1 MEWSFVVLA
10 YLIGCIPFGVII
22 AKVRGVD
29 LRSQGS
35 GNIGA
40 TNALRVMGKKA
51 GAVTLVG
58 DILKGT
64 AAVLIA
70 ARFGGRDIGIY
81 AAAAAVLGHDFPV
94 TARFKGGKGVAASY
108 GVLLGL
114 APAVALTGFAT
125 WLAAALITRVS
136 SLGALISFALTPAVC
151 YILFRGDSALLVLSV
166 FLTVLIFLKHKG
178 NIQRLMHG
186 AEPKIGRKADSRP
199 E

>member
-1 MEWSFVVLA
+1 VEWPFVVLA

-22 AKVRGVD
+22 AKFRGID

-51 GAVTLVG
+51 GAVTLLG

-64 AAVLIA
+64 VAVLIA
-70 ARFGGRDIGIY
+70 VRFCGRDAGIY

-125 WLAAALITRVS
+125 WLAAALITKVS
-136 SLGALISFALTPAVC
+136 SLGALISFALTPVVC
-151 YILFRGDSALLVLSV
+151 YILFRGDTALLVLSV
-166 FLTVLIFLKHKG
+166 FLALLIFVKHRE
-178 NIQRLMHG
+178 NIQRLMQG
-186 AEPKIGRKADSRP
+186 AEPKIGRKADNRP